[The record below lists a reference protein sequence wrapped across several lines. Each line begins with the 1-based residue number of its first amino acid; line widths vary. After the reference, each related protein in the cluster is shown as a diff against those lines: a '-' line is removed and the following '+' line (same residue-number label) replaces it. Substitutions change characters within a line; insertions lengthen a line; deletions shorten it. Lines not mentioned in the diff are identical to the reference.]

1 MQYRLKDHELQR
13 KLDEISDGDFSA
25 RLHKERELIKD
36 SFQNEPRLHVLW
48 FGEGSQFSA
57 ALYADMLEEVREY
70 DPHKWNEYP
79 EVTPPK
85 PTKVPHYE
93 PIRCFHYPKKSFS
106 EILTKNFIFVVKM
119 MAFFVSVACVAFA
132 SSLIDDCV
140 ENVYAKIAIC
150 VIFTAVIVTLIL
162 TAIEVADQ

>member
-57 ALYADMLEEVREY
+57 ALYADMLEEVRELRP
-70 DPHKWNEYP
+70 D
-79 EVTPPK
+79 
-85 PTKVPHYE
+85 KVEQLP
-93 PIRCFHYPKKSFS
+93 RSRAARRR
-106 EILTKNFIFVVKM
+106 M
-119 MAFFVSVACVAFA
+119 DAR
-132 SSLIDDCV
+132 
-140 ENVYAKIAIC
+140 
-150 VIFTAVIVTLIL
+150 
-162 TAIEVADQ
+162 